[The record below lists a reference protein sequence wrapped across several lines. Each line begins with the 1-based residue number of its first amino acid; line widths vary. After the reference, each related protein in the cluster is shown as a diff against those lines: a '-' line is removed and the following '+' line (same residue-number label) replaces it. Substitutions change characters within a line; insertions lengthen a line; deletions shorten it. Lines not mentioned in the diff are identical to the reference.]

1 MEIKEK
7 CRVTWCDKPRK
18 ARSVVCELHSQYKT
32 ICRGAIRL
40 DRPHLM
46 YKVEKWVKGEHQCER
61 CSFDPTISY
70 PSLDLLGQSSMLD
83 VDHIDSNLK
92 GIKEEESPNNYQLLC
107 KHCHIVKSREEGDC
121 ISKVN
126 RKL

>member
-1 MEIKEK
+1 MVIKEK
-7 CRVTWCDKPRK
+7 CRVTWCNNLRK
-18 ARSVVCELHSQYKT
+18 KRSQVCEKHSQYKN
-32 ICRGAIRL
+32 ICRAAIRL

-46 YKVEKWVKGEHQCER
+46 YKVEKWLEGKHQCER
-61 CSFDPTISY
+61 CGFDPTLSY
-70 PSLDLLGQSSMLD
+70 PDLDLLGQSSMLD

-92 GIKEEESPNNYQLLC
+92 YIKEDPANYQLLC

-126 RKL
+126 RK

>member
-1 MEIKEK
+1 MVVKEK
-7 CRVTWCDKPRK
+7 CRVTWCNNLRK
-18 ARSVVCELHSQYKT
+18 KRSQVCEKHSQYKN
-32 ICRGAIRL
+32 ICRAAIRL

-46 YKVEKWVKGEHQCER
+46 YKVEKWLEGKHQCER
-61 CSFDPTISY
+61 CGFDPTISY
-70 PSLDLLGQSSMLD
+70 PNLDLLGQSSMLD

-92 GIKEEESPNNYQLLC
+92 YIEEDPTNYQLLC

>member
-7 CRVTWCDKPRK
+7 CRVTWCNKPITG
-18 ARSVVCELHSQYKT
+18 RSVVCKTHTHYKT
-32 ICRGAIRL
+32 ICRAAIRL

-46 YKVEKWVKGEHQCER
+46 YKVEKWLEGKHQCEK
-61 CSFDPTISY
+61 CGSDPTIAY
-70 PSLDLLGQSSMLD
+70 PDLDLLGQSSMLD

-92 GIKEEESPNNYQLLC
+92 GIVEEESPTNYQLLC

-126 RKL
+126 RK

>member
-7 CRVTWCDKPRK
+7 CRVTWCDKPRN

-32 ICRGAIRL
+32 ICRAAIRL

-46 YKVEKWVKGEHQCER
+46 YKVEKWVKGKHQCER
-61 CSFDPTISY
+61 CGFDPTISY

>member
-7 CRVTWCDKPRK
+7 CRVTWCDKTRK

-32 ICRGAIRL
+32 ICRAAIRL

-46 YKVEKWVKGEHQCER
+46 YKVEKWVKGKHQCER
-61 CSFDPTISY
+61 CGFDPIISY
-70 PSLDLLGQSSMLD
+70 PDLDLLGQSSMLD

>member
-32 ICRGAIRL
+32 ICRAAIRL

-61 CSFDPTISY
+61 CGFDHTISY

>member
-7 CRVTWCDKPRK
+7 CRVTWCNKPITG
-18 ARSVVCELHSQYKT
+18 RSVVCKTHAQYKN
-32 ICRGAIRL
+32 ICRAAIRL
-40 DRPHLM
+40 DRPYLM
-46 YKVEKWVKGEHQCER
+46 YKVEKWLEGKHQCER
-61 CSFDPTISY
+61 CGFDPTIAY
-70 PSLDLLGQSSMLD
+70 PDLDLLGQSSMLD

-92 GIKEEESPNNYQLLC
+92 GIVEEESPSNYQLLC

-126 RKL
+126 RK

>member
-7 CRVTWCDKPRK
+7 CRVTWCNNTRK
-18 ARSVVCELHSQYKT
+18 ARSVVCDLHSQYKT
-32 ICRGAIRL
+32 IRRAAIRP

-46 YKVEKWVKGEHQCER
+46 YKVENWLKGEHQCER
-61 CSFDPTISY
+61 CGFDPIISY
-70 PSLDLLGQSSMLD
+70 PDLDLLGQSSMLD

-92 GIKEEESPNNYQLLC
+92 GIVEEESPTNYQLLC

-126 RKL
+126 RK

>member
-32 ICRGAIRL
+32 ICRAAIRL

-61 CSFDPTISY
+61 CGFDPTISY

-92 GIKEEESPNNYQLLC
+92 GIKEEESPNNYQMLC
-107 KHCHIVKSREEGDC
+107 KHCHIEKSREEGDC

>member
-7 CRVTWCDKPRK
+7 CRVTWCDRPRK
-18 ARSVVCELHSQYKT
+18 PRSVVCDLHSQYKT
-32 ICRGAIRL
+32 ICRAAIRL

-46 YKVEKWVKGEHQCER
+46 YKVEKWLLGEHHCER
-61 CSFDPTISY
+61 CGFDPTKNY
-70 PSLDLLGQSSMLD
+70 PNLDLLGQSSMLD

-92 GIKEEESPNNYQLLC
+92 GIVEEESSDNYQLLC

-126 RKL
+126 RK

>member
-32 ICRGAIRL
+32 ICRAAIRL

-46 YKVEKWVKGEHQCER
+46 YTVEKWGKGEHQCER
-61 CSFDPTISY
+61 CGFDPTISY

>member
-7 CRVTWCDKPRK
+7 CRVTWCNKPRK

-32 ICRGAIRL
+32 ICRAAIRL

>member
-7 CRVTWCDKPRK
+7 CRVTWCNKPITG
-18 ARSVVCELHSQYKT
+18 RSVVCKTHAQYKT
-32 ICRGAIRL
+32 ICRAAIRL

-46 YKVEKWVKGEHQCER
+46 YKVEKWLEGKHQCEK
-61 CSFDPTISY
+61 CGFDPTIAY
-70 PSLDLLGQSSMLD
+70 PDLDLLGQSSMLD

-92 GIKEEESPNNYQLLC
+92 GIVEEESPTNYQLLC

-126 RKL
+126 RK

>member
-7 CRVTWCDKPRK
+7 CRVTWCNKPITG
-18 ARSVVCELHSQYKT
+18 RSVVCKTHAQYKT
-32 ICRGAIRL
+32 ICRAAIRL

-46 YKVEKWVKGEHQCER
+46 YKVEKWLEGKHQCEK
-61 CSFDPTISY
+61 CGFDPTIAY
-70 PSLDLLGQSSMLD
+70 PDLDLLGQSSMLD

-92 GIKEEESPNNYQLLC
+92 GIVEEESPINYQLLC

-126 RKL
+126 RK

>member
-7 CRVTWCDKPRK
+7 CRVTWCNNLRK
-18 ARSVVCELHSQYKT
+18 KRSQVCEKHSQYKN
-32 ICRGAIRL
+32 ICRAAIRL

-46 YKVEKWVKGEHQCER
+46 YKVEKWLEGKHQCER
-61 CSFDPTISY
+61 CGFDPTLSY
-70 PSLDLLGQSSMLD
+70 PDLDLLGQSSMLD

-92 GIKEEESPNNYQLLC
+92 GIVEEESPKNYQLLC

-126 RKL
+126 RK